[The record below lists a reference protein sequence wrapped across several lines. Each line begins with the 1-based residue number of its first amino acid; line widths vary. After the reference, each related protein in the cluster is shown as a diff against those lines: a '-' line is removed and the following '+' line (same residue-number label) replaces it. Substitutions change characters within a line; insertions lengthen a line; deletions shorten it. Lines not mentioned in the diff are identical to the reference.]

1 DRVYAVWYRQVPLH
15 EAQRCEGTHLRLSRH
30 HHRLLRV
37 RGYGEG
43 AEPLGTGAFSQP
55 VGQARPGRAVRVL
68 AIHAC
73 PSQAVIPRRG
83 ADAPQTEARRRRV
96 RIRLTSIDPVDQ
108 KILETFLES

>member
-1 DRVYAVWYRQVPLH
+1 RQVSLH

-43 AEPLGTGAFSQP
+43 AEPLGTGAVSQP
-55 VGQARPGRAVRVL
+55 MGQAWPGRAVRIL

-73 PSQAVIPRRG
+73 PSEAVISPARQVYRRRERRG
-83 ADAPQTEARRRRV
+83 TLQTAPG
-96 RIRLTSIDPVDQ
+96 LTIPPA
-108 KILETFLES
+108 L